1 MHTLGTG
8 DDRLAIMD
16 HAILL
21 RVLRNVVQNTS
32 AVSLFAYWKEQGLL
46 TASLDRVAEQFVTQ
60 ARKSRIGDP
69 VTVGDDTAQ
78 VVTLNM
84 TSEGEQDTRRLVTG
98 LYTTIVD
105 ALTVTATSV
114 NVTPAELAGSLVH
127 SIRDKNQP
135 DVTGDSQALRRHLR
149 GDRQVLHYNFA
160 ETKTLY
166 RQRLSLEK
174 ANADPQAATAFRWHK
189 VLVTIDHADFE
200 GQIRVALDRWIDARD
215 DLDDDDKDDM
225 RDALARVMDSP
236 LSHLN
241 DLKRLVNVEGMGQI
255 KKETQ
260 IRYLE
265 FLGGC
270 FETGHACG
278 ALLRALA
285 ERLRAIDRYIRDP
298 NRPDTDYRC
307 SLGGQ
312 TLNLRD
318 LLAPAH
324 VFNALPVIPEIDG
337 NIGEGV
343 DPERYESQYTFGI
356 RMKLNGTVQQAPG
369 RPTSYRYHLGKLD
382 SAAGTSPARRLTLLF
397 VYLVALDNLGHDD
410 GQTVIARF
418 VADVLPVLQGHDEQ
432 AKASMIAEKVAYLR
446 NNGQIG
452 ATLTTLTKG
461 ITDKL
466 RGGHLTPH
474 SEYRVAICVLKGVL
488 DASGLAKGVDSFF
501 RDDLFVQDGHGA
513 LSYLSVSETAVEQD
527 AIYKLSAR
535 IAIDTMRAYAVP
547 DARDDMEMSYAFS
560 QKRQLPIVLAPRGQ
574 KLYDTYLLGST
585 GLALL
590 GRPTR
595 PPQAASTSS
604 GDAFLYAY
612 AYSLLAWLVTH
623 AVTAAV
629 GDDVFIPVLR
639 FHTTHE
645 ADAEEGD
652 ALSAALGKVMAHLL
666 GQRHLTSSQG
676 LSLAS
681 TLTGYQIQ
689 NARSSLYATLPK
701 RFAGRLDA
709 IRGAVDLDRCAILA
723 VSSRACDS
731 LAGDEGN
738 RVLTIAGESIGLVR
752 LDTGDVAVQRLRRF
766 TGTYPARDVPTKPTA
781 ILDEVVW
788 LYGRG
793 YRHILYI
800 AASPYK
806 TTLHL
811 ADAQVD
817 DELFFMSGSILGQMR
832 EGKAGLTV
840 YPVFFDTYPVVEFTG
855 GKAPSRN
862 GRSLYVQDTRELM
875 TLMRDPAKQIA
886 VFLNLFTGKTVRSK
900 GDTLYNGVMSYATAR
915 NMHPEIVD
923 NAAIDR
929 GLIYDDPTKDALMLY
944 LTLLHF
950 ARYEADGDEIV
961 LKLNPYGDIIGDD
974 SVGKHALL
982 PHFARKRSFN
992 LLAFL
997 GYVEQILARKEG

>member
-1 MHTLGTG
+1 MHTLDAG

-16 HAILL
+16 HAVLM
-21 RVLRNVVQNTS
+21 RVLRNVVQDTS
-32 AVSLFAYWKEQGLL
+32 ADSLFTYWKEQGLL
-46 TASLDRVAEQFVTQ
+46 TVSLDRVAEQFAIQ

-69 VTVGDDTAQ
+69 VTVGDDAAQ

-84 TSEGEQDTRRLVTG
+84 TPENEQETRRLVTG

-105 ALTVTATSV
+105 ALTATATV
-114 NVTPAELAGSLVH
+114 ANVASAELVGTLAH
-127 SIRDKNQP
+127 SIRDVNQP
-135 DVTGDSQALRRHLR
+135 DITAGSQAIRRRLLN
-149 GDRQVLHYNFA
+149 DRQVLHHDFRG
-160 ETKTLY
+160 TKTLY

-174 ANADPQAATAFRWHK
+174 ANADPQAETAFRWHK
-189 VLVTIDHADFE
+189 VLVTIDHADFV

-225 RDALARVMDSP
+225 RDNLARVMASP
-236 LSHLN
+236 FSRLN

-278 ALLRALA
+278 ALLQALA

-343 DPERYESQYTFGI
+343 DPERHESQYTFGI

-369 RPTSYRYHLGKLD
+369 RPTSYHYHLGKMD
-382 SAAGTSPARRLTLLF
+382 PAAGANPARRLTLFF
-397 VYLVALDNLGHDD
+397 VYLVALDGLGQDD
-410 GQTVIARF
+410 GQAVIDRF

-432 AKASMIAEKVAYLR
+432 AKAAMIAQKVAYLR
-446 NNGQIG
+446 DNSQIE
-452 ATLTTLTKG
+452 ATLMTLTKG

-474 SEYRVAICVLKGVL
+474 GEYRVAIYVLKGVL
-488 DASGLAKGVDSFF
+488 DASGLATGVDPFF
-501 RDDLFVQDGHGA
+501 RDDLFVRDGRGA
-513 LSYLSVSETAVEQD
+513 LPYLTVSETAVEQD

-535 IAIDTMRAYAVP
+535 IAIDTMRAYTVAN
-547 DARDDMEMSYAFS
+547 ARDDMEMSYAFS
-560 QKRQLPIVLAPRGQ
+560 HRRQLPIVLAPRGQ
-574 KLYDTYLLGST
+574 KVYDTYLSGST

-590 GRPTR
+590 GRAAR
-595 PPQAASTSS
+595 LPQAPAVPP
-604 GDAFLYAY
+604 GDTFLYAY

-629 GDDVFIPVLR
+629 EDDVFIPVLR
-639 FHTTHE
+639 FHMTPE

-652 ALSAALGKVMAHLL
+652 VLSAALGKVMAHLL

-701 RFAGRLDA
+701 RFAGKLDA
-709 IRGAVDLDRCAILA
+709 IRGAVDLDRCAILV

-752 LDTGDVAVQRLRRF
+752 LDMGDVAVQRLRRF

-781 ILDEVVW
+781 ILDEVAR
-788 LYGRG
+788 LYERG

-811 ADAQVD
+811 ADAQAD

-832 EGKAGLTV
+832 EGKDDLTV
-840 YPVFFDTYPVVEFTG
+840 YPVFFGTYPVVEFTG

-915 NMHPEIVD
+915 NMHPDIVD

-929 GLIYDDPTKDALMLY
+929 GLIYDGPTKDALMLY

-961 LKLNPYGDIIGDD
+961 LKLNPYGDIIGED

-982 PHFARKRSFN
+982 PHFSQKRSFN

-997 GYVEQILARKEG
+997 GYVEQILARKDG